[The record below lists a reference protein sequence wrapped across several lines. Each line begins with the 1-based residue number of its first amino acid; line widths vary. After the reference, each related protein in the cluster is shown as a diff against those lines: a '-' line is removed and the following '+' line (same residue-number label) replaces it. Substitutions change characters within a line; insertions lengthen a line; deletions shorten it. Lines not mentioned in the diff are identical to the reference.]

1 MQSLTI
7 ELLPFENLVT
17 VPSSLIYVFQIAPGE
32 EQNIGP
38 FQVNV
43 SDQAIA
49 GTIVPM
55 EFVISSSDGL
65 LQSQLVNIQ
74 LGLVTVHD
82 PLGPDAYGYYIYD
95 SGDTTYDIAPIYD
108 WIELDDGMGTE
119 MSFNDSGDGNGS
131 NLTEV
136 LDLPFTFKFYGI
148 EYNQITIAVDGYMSF
163 GDHEV
168 ACHRNYPIPGP
179 GGPSPMIAPFWDD
192 LKTGSSGDI
201 YHYLSNEMVIIQW
214 AVSYTHLRAHER

>member
-95 SGDTTYDIAPIYD
+95 
-108 WIELDDGMGTE
+108 
-119 MSFNDSGDGNGS
+119 
-131 NLTEV
+131 
-136 LDLPFTFKFYGI
+136 
-148 EYNQITIAVDGYMSF
+148 
-163 GDHEV
+163 
-168 ACHRNYPIPGP
+168 
-179 GGPSPMIAPFWDD
+179 
-192 LKTGSSGDI
+192 
-201 YHYLSNEMVIIQW
+201 LSLIHISEPTRP
-214 AVSYTHLRAHER
+214 Y